1 MKRIIEVVPYDP
13 NWPKMFLAARDELN
27 EVLGKEILELH
38 HIGSTAVRGISAKPV
53 IDMLAVVDKIET
65 ADNWGSTLEKPGYA
79 ALGEYGIPGRRFF
92 TRDTG
97 GQRSHHLHVFGR
109 GDPEIARHLQF
120 RDSLKAN
127 PGIKRYY
134 SRLKE
139 SLAKQFPEDMESYIK
154 GKKDFID
161 KVIVDNQSEA

>member
-1 MKRIIEVVPYDP
+1 MTPD
-13 NWPKMFLAARDELN
+13 WPKMFLAARGELT
-27 EVLGKEILELH
+27 EALGKEILELY

-53 IDMLAVVDKIET
+53 IDMLAVVDSIET
-65 ADNWGSTLEKPGYA
+65 ADSWIPALAKLGYT

-92 TRDTG
+92 MRDTG
-97 GQRSHHLHVFGR
+97 GKRSHHLHVFAK
-109 GDPEIARHLQF
+109 GDPEIERHLQF
-120 RDSLKAN
+120 CDILKAN

-139 SLAKQFPEDMESYIK
+139 SLAKKFPDDIESYIK

-161 KVIVDNQSEA
+161 KVIVDYQSEA

>member
-27 EVLGKEILELH
+27 EILGKEILELH

-53 IDMLAVVDKIET
+53 IDMLAIVNRIET
-65 ADNWGSTLEKPGYA
+65 ADVWGHKLEKLRYN

-92 TRDTG
+92 MRDTG
-97 GQRSHHLHVFGR
+97 GKRSHHLHVFAKGN
-109 GDPEIARHLQF
+109 PEIERHLQF
-120 RDSLKAN
+120 CDILKAN
-127 PGIKRYY
+127 PGVKRYY

-139 SLAKQFPEDMESYIK
+139 LLAKKFPDDIESYIK

-161 KVIVDNQSEA
+161 KVIVDYQSET